1 VTDIRQKDP
10 DYGEIIRFH
19 GHECPGLAIGYRLTL
34 AAMDALGTGH
44 ALDEELVAIVENDAC
59 GVDALQMVSGCT
71 FGKGNLIFLDH
82 GKQVYT
88 LFSRSSGRS
97 VRVLFHGRG
106 MPVELASERLAR
118 AAWILSATQ
127 EEIISVGPAALPLP
141 QVARIRQSLACTACG
156 EPVMED
162 RLLQGVCI
170 PCSGCKPTS

>member
-1 VTDIRQKDP
+1 MRQNVP

-44 ALDEELVAIVENDAC
+44 ALDEELVAVVENDAC

-106 MPVELASERLAR
+106 MPAELTAERMAR
-118 AAWILSATQ
+118 AAWILAAAQ

-141 QVARIRQSLACTACG
+141 EVARIRQSLDCSVCG

-170 PCSGCKPTS
+170 PCSRCNPIS

>member
-1 VTDIRQKDP
+1 MNYADIV
-10 DYGEIIRFH
+10 RFH

-44 ALDEELVAIVENDAC
+44 ARDEELVAIVENDAC
-59 GVDALQMVSGCT
+59 GVDALQAVSGCT

-88 LFSRSSGRS
+88 LFSRASGRS

-106 MPVELASERLAR
+106 VPEALLSERMAR
-118 AAWILSATQ
+118 AAWILTAAQ
-127 EEIISVGPAALPLP
+127 EEIISVGPAVLPLP
-141 QVARIRQSLACTACG
+141 EVARIRQSLDCTVCG

-170 PCSGCKPTS
+170 PCRRATPTS

>member
-1 VTDIRQKDP
+1 MVRYD
-10 DYGEIIRFH
+10 EIVRFH

-44 ALDEELVAIVENDAC
+44 AQDEELVAIVENDAC

-88 LFSRSSGRS
+88 LFSRASGRS
-97 VRVLFHGRG
+97 VRVHFHGRG
-106 MPVELASERLAR
+106 MPAEMGADRMAR
-118 AAWILSATQ
+118 AAWILAAEQ
-127 EEIISVGPAALPLP
+127 EQIISVGPSLLELPE
-141 QVARIRQSLACTACG
+141 VARVRQSQPCPACG

-162 RLLQGVCI
+162 RLLQGLCI
-170 PCSGCKPTS
+170 PCSKRNPTS